1 MTMNESE
8 HRRFVFRPSGDHSL
22 PLIVESIGFNP
33 AQEKIARP
41 DGYPL
46 YHWIQTVNGAG
57 TLTAGSGK
65 HAVDRIGPIVLPPA
79 SGMLLFP
86 GDAHAYEADGGNWS
100 TLYLTFG
107 GAAAAGIVEAFGIS
121 KSSFFSFEPE
131 AQIDRLLFAM
141 LERIE
146 AGEDRFGLETS
157 ADAYR
162 FLGRLS
168 KFGRLHHNLAIARN
182 LEKLTPLL
190 LWMEEHL
197 DNPEAGLEDFA
208 AVLGVSGRHLSTLF
222 RQTFDSS
229 PYAYFVQLR
238 LRKAKELLT
247 RSRDRTVGE
256 IAGLTG
262 FRDASHFVA
271 TFRKAT
277 EMTPEQ
283 FRRLH

>member
-1 MTMNESE
+1 MNELK
-8 HRRFVFRPSGDHSL
+8 RFVFPPNGDHTL

-33 AQEKIARP
+33 FQEKISRP
-41 DGYPL
+41 NGYPL
-46 YHWIQTVNGAG
+46 YHWIQTVSGAG
-57 TLTAGSGK
+57 TLTAASGE
-65 HAVDRIGPIVLPPA
+65 HAAELVGPVVLPPF

-86 GDAHAYEADGGNWS
+86 GEEHTYEAEEEEWS

-107 GAAAAGIVEAFGIS
+107 GAAAESIVHGFGMLE
-121 KSSFFSFEPE
+121 SSFFSFEPE
-131 AQIDRLLFAM
+131 ALIDDLLFAM
-141 LERIE
+141 LKRLE
-146 AGEDRFGLETS
+146 AGEDRFGLEIS

-168 KFGRLHHNLAIARN
+168 KFGHLHHNQSISRN

-197 DNPEAGLEDFA
+197 GDPEAGLGDFA
-208 AVLGVSGRHLSTLF
+208 AVLDVSGRHLSTLF

-229 PYAYFVQLR
+229 PYAYFIQAR

-247 RSRDRTVGE
+247 RTKGGTVGE
-256 IAGLTG
+256 IAQETG

-271 TFRKAT
+271 TFKKAT
-277 EMTPEQ
+277 GMTPEQ